1 MTKTLLLCLGLFIS
15 VSSLAIE
22 KVAAQIIHFPSGE
35 LTLGGE
41 LFLPAGKGPFPAI
54 LFNHG
59 SAPGMKNSWASK
71 ALGKAF
77 IKEGWA
83 FFMPYRRGQGLSANQ
98 GPYILD
104 KIKTAGKQGM
114 ENAVNTLIKLHQNEH
129 LSDQVAAF
137 AWLQKQDFVQTT
149 RIATIGNSF
158 GGIQVVLGME
168 KGWYCAGINASGAA
182 QSWNDAKPLQAIMKR
197 AVGNSEQPIFFLQA
211 ENDYDLT
218 PSYVLS
224 AHMQKAG
231 KTAQLKIYPAFG
243 SSAQNGHSLLWAG
256 VSIWFDDGLAFVNRY
271 CPAAEG

>member
-1 MTKTLLLCLGLFIS
+1 MWFGVFIS
-15 VSSLAIE
+15 TSAFAMKNTEPKIV
-22 KVAAQIIHFPSGE
+22 HFPNGN

-41 LFLPAGKGPFPAI
+41 LFLPVGKGPFPTI

-71 ALGKAF
+71 AIGKAF

-83 FFMPYRRGQGLSANQ
+83 FFMPYRRGQGLSASQ

-104 KIKTAGKQGM
+104 QIKTAHWLGKHK
-114 ENAVNTLIKLHQNEH
+114 AVKTLVELHQNEH

-137 AWLQKQDFVQTT
+137 TWLQKQDFVQTT

-168 KGWYCAGINASGAA
+168 KGLYCAGINASGAA
-182 QSWNDAKPLQAIMKR
+182 QSWDDAKPLQAIMKR
-197 AVGNSEQPIFFLQA
+197 AVGKSEQPIFFLQA

-224 AHMQKAG
+224 AQMQKAG
-231 KTAQLKIYPAFG
+231 KTTQLKIYPTFG
-243 SSAQNGHSLLWAG
+243 RTAQNGHSLLWAG
-256 VSIWFDDGLAFVNRY
+256 VSIWFDDGVDFVNRY
-271 CPAAEG
+271 CP